1 MMDTSRIQAVIGL
14 GNPGEKYRS
23 TRHNVGYRVVEA
35 LSLGCE
41 PANSPPPRMSR
52 LRRFF
57 GRTSPEGL
65 RLQPGMTCTRLIG
78 GRKISLFLPDRFMNR
93 SGESIAVFLKESGL
107 SLHEILVVVD
117 DIDLPLGRIRLK
129 PSGGPGTHNG
139 LRNIC
144 EVLGTNFPR
153 LRLGIHGDQVREKLA
168 DYVLSNFS
176 PEEEMLLEEIIARSR
191 EIITLAIRDGLSTA
205 MNLANRK
212 LT

>member
-1 MMDTSRIQAVIGL
+1 MDAPRIQAVIGL

-41 PANSPPPRMSR
+41 PTNSPPPRMSR

-57 GRTSPEGL
+57 GRTSPDGL
-65 RLQPGMTCTRLIG
+65 QLQPGKACTRLIG
-78 GRKISLFLPDRFMNR
+78 GREISLFLPDRFMNR

-107 SLHEILVVVD
+107 NPHEILVVVD

-153 LRLGIHGDQVREKLA
+153 LRLGIHRDQVREKLA

-212 LT
+212 VT